1 MTHLFG
7 KVLVIEESFA
17 EGPSKMDNGN
27 PWETKKLRRL
37 RRKQRRQLRALPS
50 RVTAGLHAP
59 RPALTLEGDGAVVE
73 LELRRRAKGCIEREG
88 AADVLDE
95 LEARLPEIL
104 LVEALQKTDFPPEA
118 DPALN
123 QFSSNGPTPKL
134 EDASVHAALR
144 AFATLA
150 VMADRLS
157 DDDYLDPRVR

>member
-1 MTHLFG
+1 MWLGRWDT
-7 KVLVIEESFA
+7 E
-17 EGPSKMDNGN
+17 
-27 PWETKKLRRL
+27 KLRRL
-37 RRKQRRQLRALPS
+37 RRRQRRQLRALPS
-50 RVTAGLHAP
+50 RVMAGLHAP
-59 RPALTLEGDGAVVE
+59 RPAITLEGVVE

-95 LEARLPEIL
+95 LESRLPETL
-104 LVEALQKTDFPPEA
+104 LVEALQKSDFPPDA

-134 EDASVHAALR
+134 DDASVHAAMR

>member
-1 MTHLFG
+1 MTHVVG
-7 KVLVIEESFA
+7 KVLVR
-17 EGPSKMDNGN
+17 EGKLPGRTSNVGNGH
-27 PWETKKLRRL
+27 PWDTKKLRRL
-37 RRKQRRQLRALPS
+37 RKKQRRQLRALPS
-50 RVTAGLHAP
+50 RVMAGLHAP
-59 RPALTLEGDGAVVE
+59 RPAITLEGDGAVVE

-95 LEARLPEIL
+95 LESRLPETL

-123 QFSSNGPTPKL
+123 QFSSNGPTSKL
-134 EDASVHAALR
+134 DDASVHAALR

-157 DDDYLDPRVR
+157 DDEFLDPRVR

>member
-1 MTHLFG
+1 MQ
-7 KVLVIEESFA
+7 KAASNA
-17 EGPSKMDNGN
+17 
-27 PWETKKLRRL
+27 R
-37 RRKQRRQLRALPS
+37 
-50 RVTAGLHAP
+50 
-59 RPALTLEGDGAVVE
+59 
-73 LELRRRAKGCIEREG
+73 

-95 LEARLPEIL
+95 LESRLPETL

-123 QFSSNGPTPKL
+123 QFASNGPTSKL

-144 AFATLA
+144 VFAALA

>member
-1 MTHLFG
+1 M
-7 KVLVIEESFA
+7 
-17 EGPSKMDNGN
+17 
-27 PWETKKLRRL
+27 

-50 RVTAGLHAP
+50 RVMAGVHAP

-88 AADVLDE
+88 AAEVLDD
-95 LEARLPEIL
+95 LESQLPETL
-104 LVEALQKTDFPPEA
+104 LVEAVQKTDFPPEA
-118 DPALN
+118 DSALN
-123 QFSSNGPTPKL
+123 QFSSKGPTSKL
-134 EDASVHAALR
+134 EDASVHTALR

>member
-1 MTHLFG
+1 MG
-7 KVLVIEESFA
+7 
-17 EGPSKMDNGN
+17 NGH
-27 PWETKKLRRL
+27 PWDTKKLHRL

-59 RPALTLEGDGAVVE
+59 RPAITLDGDGAVVE

-95 LEARLPEIL
+95 LESQLPETL
-104 LVEALQKTDFPPEA
+104 LVEALQKTDVPPEA

-123 QFSSNGPTPKL
+123 EFSPNGQTPKL
-134 EDASVHAALR
+134 DEANVHAALR

>member
-1 MTHLFG
+1 MR
-7 KVLVIEESFA
+7 
-17 EGPSKMDNGN
+17 NGQ
-27 PWETKKLRRL
+27 PWDTKKLRRM

-50 RVTAGLHAP
+50 RVMAGVHAP

-88 AADVLDE
+88 TAEVLDD
-95 LEARLPEIL
+95 LESQLPETL
-104 LVEALQKTDFPPEA
+104 LVEAVQKTDFPPEA
-118 DPALN
+118 DSALN
-123 QFSSNGPTPKL
+123 QFSSKGPTSKL
-134 EDASVHAALR
+134 EDASVHTALR

>member
-1 MTHLFG
+1 
-7 KVLVIEESFA
+7 
-17 EGPSKMDNGN
+17 MDNGN
-27 PWETKKLRRL
+27 PWDTKKLRRL
-37 RRKQRRQLRALPS
+37 QSKQRRQLRALPS
-50 RVTAGLHAP
+50 RVMAGLHAP
-59 RPALTLEGDGAVVE
+59 RPAITLEGDGAVVE

-95 LEARLPEIL
+95 LELRLPETL
-104 LVEALQKTDFPPEA
+104 LGEALQKTDFPPDA

-123 QFSSNGPTPKL
+123 EFSSNGPPSKL

-157 DDDYLDPRVR
+157 HDEYLDPRVR

>member
-1 MTHLFG
+1 MRTG
-7 KVLVIEESFA
+7 Q
-17 EGPSKMDNGN
+17 
-27 PWETKKLRRL
+27 PWNTKKLRRL
-37 RRKQRRQLRALPS
+37 QRKQRRQLRALPS
-50 RVTAGLHAP
+50 RVMAGVHAP

-88 AADVLDE
+88 AAEVLDD
-95 LEARLPEIL
+95 LESQLPETL

-123 QFSSNGPTPKL
+123 QFSSNGPTSKL
-134 EDASVHAALR
+134 EDASVHASLR

>member
-1 MTHLFG
+1 VVG
-7 KVLVIEESFA
+7 KVLLQTESFP
-17 EGPSKMDNGN
+17 EGTSKVGNGH
-27 PWETKKLRRL
+27 PWDTKKLRRL

-50 RVTAGLHAP
+50 RVMVGLHAP
-59 RPALTLEGDGAVVE
+59 RPAITLEGDAAVVE
-73 LELRRRAKGCIEREG
+73 LELRRRAKDCVERDE

-95 LEARLPEIL
+95 LGSRLPGTL

-118 DPALN
+118 DPALD
-123 QFSSNGPTPKL
+123 QLSSNGPTSKL
-134 EDASVHAALR
+134 ENASIHAALR

>member
-1 MTHLFG
+1 MG
-7 KVLVIEESFA
+7 
-17 EGPSKMDNGN
+17 NGQ
-27 PWETKKLRRL
+27 PWDTKKLRRL
-37 RRKQRRQLRALPS
+37 RKKQRRQLRALPS
-50 RVTAGLHAP
+50 RVMAGLDAP
-59 RPALTLEGDGAVVE
+59 RPAITLDGDGAVVE

-95 LEARLPEIL
+95 LESRLPETL

-123 QFSSNGPTPKL
+123 QSSSNGPTSQL

-144 AFATLA
+144 AFATLT

>member
-1 MTHLFG
+1 MTHVVG
-7 KVLVIEESFA
+7 KVLVEKESFP
-17 EGPSKMDNGN
+17 EGTSKVGNGH
-27 PWETKKLRRL
+27 PWDTKKLRRL

-50 RVTAGLHAP
+50 RVMAGVHAP

-95 LEARLPEIL
+95 LESRLPETL

-123 QFSSNGPTPKL
+123 QVSSNSPKSNL

>member
-1 MTHLFG
+1 VVG
-7 KVLVIEESFA
+7 KVVGR
-17 EGPSKMDNGN
+17 EGELPGRNSQVGNGN
-27 PWETKKLRRL
+27 PWDTKKLHRM

-50 RVTAGLHAP
+50 RVIAGLDVP
-59 RPALTLEGDGAVVE
+59 RPALTLEGDDVVVE
-73 LELRRRAKGCIEREG
+73 LELRRRARGCMEREG

-95 LEARLPEIL
+95 LESRLPEAL
-104 LVEALQKTDFPPEA
+104 LVEALQKTDVPPEA
-118 DPALN
+118 DPALK
-123 QFSSNGPTPKL
+123 QFSSNGPPPNL